1 MTGPLAAGNCGS
13 VLIYPVRIKYKVFR
27 KVVLKV
33 RTTTRVISLDKI
45 YNGVIYFI
53 PYVNIQYTYT
63 SVSLLKLK
71 IDRGVLMLKVESQ
84 LTVLER
90 VSSLYSDPSTNRL

>member
-1 MTGPLAAGNCGS
+1 MS
-13 VLIYPVRIKYKVFR
+13 VIKSFITIYPVRIKYKVLR

-53 PYVNIQYTYT
+53 PYVNIQYTIYNMHQCIYISKSFKT
-63 SVSLLKLK
+63 
-71 IDRGVLMLKVESQ
+71 
-84 LTVLER
+84 
-90 VSSLYSDPSTNRL
+90 